1 MVTEPIERV
10 GLRTVKPRVCEQT
23 ATCRRVASRHVAD
36 SRYTVVMNPLAV
48 VQLLILLAV
57 ANGAPVIGR
66 RLLRDR
72 FAWPLDGGIRA
83 FDGRPLLGASKT
95 VRGIVLALVTTTA
108 VAPLIGLTPRI
119 GITVAAVAM
128 AGDLLSS
135 FVKRRFGLRPSSRAV
150 GLDQV
155 PESLL
160 PVLACWHTLML
171 DVGDIVAVTA
181 IFFIGEIALS
191 RLLYRWR
198 IRERPY

>member
-1 MVTEPIERV
+1 MT
-10 GLRTVKPRVCEQT
+10 PRV
-23 ATCRRVASRHVAD
+23 VA
-36 SRYTVVMNPLAV
+36 
-48 VQLLILLAV
+48 QLLILLAV

-72 FAWPLDGGIRA
+72 FAWPLDGGVCA

-95 VRGIVLALVTTTA
+95 ARGIVLALVTTAA

>member
-1 MVTEPIERV
+1 
-10 GLRTVKPRVCEQT
+10 
-23 ATCRRVASRHVAD
+23 
-36 SRYTVVMNPLAV
+36 MNPLAV
-48 VQLLILLAV
+48 AQLLILLAV

-72 FAWPLDGGIRA
+72 WAWPLDGGIRLSDRQPI
-83 FDGRPLLGASKT
+83 FGASKT
-95 VRGIVLALVTTTA
+95 LRGIVLALVATGA
-108 VAPLIGLTPRI
+108 IAPLIGLTPTI
-119 GITVAAVAM
+119 GATVAAVAM

-135 FVKRRFGLRPSSRAV
+135 FVKRRLGLRPSSRAV

-160 PVLACWHTLML
+160 PALACWHTLML
-171 DVGDIVAVTA
+171 DVADIVAVTA

-198 IRERPY
+198 IRDRPY